1 MQYTDLELLAQE
13 LEVVRAEGKTLL
25 KFTLT
30 AVAGPGPIKCE
41 VDLRTVR
48 TLRIAALDD
57 EATWKEAAALGAAL
71 SSALLP
77 TEIFNVV
84 NNRIDVARASKEGLR
99 IRLILSGSELNNL
112 PWEFMVM
119 NRGGGEVKLSDFLCL
134 NPNVSL
140 VRHPATTLPAW
151 RLAAT
156 SPVQVMIAAV
166 SPAKEPALNVSKEV
180 ALIQKA
186 LKPNPHVSVSTLE
199 NAQINGLPDK
209 TNPAHIFHFAGHG
222 KFEKQQS
229 AKPGAYEGTGSL
241 VLENEDGEPD
251 VLDAD
256 TLAVRLS
263 NAGVRLAVLGACQS
277 AERDDVNVWGSVA
290 ESLLKAELGAV
301 VGMKFKVRDDSA
313 TAFAEKFYNA
323 LAIGL
328 SVDEAVTAGRVAV
341 ASLKDAKGWANPA
354 LYLRAPDGVIF
365 EKIAADPKLQA
376 ERQQAT
382 VTIDQEIGDL
392 YGEALGFDFDTISAG
407 SSTKVKQNVDNVKPG
422 GKLIGGKARQVGGSV
437 HVDQTID
444 CAEGDITGLSVGGD
458 DDDDD

>member
-1 MQYTDLELLAQE
+1 MRYTDLELLAQE
-13 LEVVRAEGKTLL
+13 PEVVRADGKRLL

-41 VDLRTVR
+41 VDLGAVR
-48 TLRIAALDD
+48 TLRIAALQDD
-57 EATWKEAAALGAAL
+57 ATWKEAAALGAAL

-77 TEIFNVV
+77 TEIFTVV
-84 NNRIDVARASKEGLR
+84 NNRIDVASASKEGLR

-112 PWEFMVM
+112 PWEFMLL
-119 NRGGGEVKLSDFLCL
+119 NRGGGEAKLSDFLCL

-140 VRHPATTLPAW
+140 VRHPVTTLPAW
-151 RLAAT
+151 RLEAK
-156 SPVQVMIAAV
+156 SPVQVMIAAA
-166 SPAKEPALNVSKEV
+166 SPANEPALNVSKEV

-186 LKPNPHVSVSTLE
+186 LKPNPHVRVSTLE

-209 TNPAHIFHFAGHG
+209 ANPAHIFHFAGHG

-229 AKPGAYEGTGSL
+229 VKPGAYEGMGSL
-241 VLENEDGEPD
+241 ILEDEYGEPD

-263 NAGVRLAVLGACQS
+263 NAGVRLAVLGACQT
-277 AERDDVNVWGSVA
+277 AEPDDVNVWGSVA

-328 SVDEAVTAGRVAV
+328 SVDEAVSAGRVAV

-365 EKIAADPKLQA
+365 ESITNDPKLQT
-376 ERQQAT
+376 ERQRAT
-382 VTIDQEIGDL
+382 ITINQTVEEL
-392 YGEALGFDFDTISAG
+392 YGTMIGLTFKSLRPG
-407 SSTKVKQNVDNVKPG
+407 SSSKINQKVKSVKEG
-422 GKLIGGKARQVGGSV
+422 GTLIGAEGGEVRGSMQ
-437 HVDQTID
+437 VDQTVD
-444 CAEGDITGLSVGGD
+444 DARGNITGVSIGD
-458 DDDDD
+458 DDD